1 MHKAKNV
8 QQVTLH
14 FFLNIISEIL
24 IHVYVNH
31 PTTEKKNQQNPKPH
45 NNNKMLKSNY
55 VRN

>member
-31 PTTEKKNQQNPKPH
+31 PTTEKKINKTQNHTTTIKC
-45 NNNKMLKSNY
+45 
-55 VRN
+55 